1 MQTGHIIQALSATVL
16 LLAVPSV
23 HGQAS
28 VTADD
33 FCVRVQQ
40 LLAGTR
46 MLPDSNTVY
55 TDYEAFRASKTAVR
69 PLTSHQFVLPEPGTA
84 NSPMR
89 VSCKIKTPDHLNAE
103 YGPGTANDKG
113 LGCID
118 INRDTARRVYA
129 ALDPDEKAGA
139 RIASTSLVFEPDI
152 STFMGSS
159 WVGEFPIA
167 WTGPDG
173 RLHLQ
178 AKVLRVDWDNVW
190 LSWAPDRL
198 RGTLY
203 CHLVAPEYL
212 RRLVLGAATAPVRGE

>member
-1 MQTGHIIQALSATVL
+1 MQIGHIIQLLSAAVL
-16 LLAVPSV
+16 FLVVQSV
-23 HGQAS
+23 HARAA
-28 VTADD
+28 VTTDD

-55 TDYEAFRASKTAVR
+55 TDYQAFRASKTGVR
-69 PLTSHQFVLPEPGTA
+69 PLTNHQYVLPEPGTPD
-84 NSPMR
+84 SPMR

-103 YGPGTANDKG
+103 YGPGTATDKG
-113 LGCID
+113 LSCID

-129 ALDPDEKAGA
+129 GLDPDEKA
-139 RIASTSLVFEPDI
+139 RVLIPSTSLVFEPDE

-159 WVGEFPIA
+159 WVGEFPFA

-198 RGTLY
+198 RGALY

-212 RRLVLGAATAPVRGE
+212 RRLVLGAATAPPQEE

>member
-1 MQTGHIIQALSATVL
+1 LRIGHITQT
-16 LLAVPSV
+16 LLAAVLFLAVQSV
-23 HGQAS
+23 HAQAA
-28 VTADD
+28 VTTDD

-40 LLAGTR
+40 LLAGTG
-46 MLPDSNTVY
+46 MIPDSNTVY
-55 TDYEAFRASKTAVR
+55 TDYQAFRASKTGVR
-69 PLTSHQFVLPEPGTA
+69 PLTNHQYVMLEPGVP

-103 YGPGTANDKG
+103 YGPGTANDQA

-118 INRDTARRVYA
+118 VNRDTARRVYA
-129 ALDPDEKAGA
+129 GLNSEEIKRVRFTAT
-139 RIASTSLVFEPDI
+139 RLVFEPDI

-159 WVGEFPIA
+159 WVGEFPFA

-173 RLHLQ
+173 QLHLQ
-178 AKVLRVDWDNVW
+178 AKRLRVDWDNVW

-198 RGTLY
+198 RGALY

-212 RRLVLGAATAPVRGE
+212 RRLVLGAATAPTLEE